1 MRGARDVAGDAA
13 PMRHRAL
20 AGLVLVATVA
30 GAAALRPAPV
40 GAQMHAHGAG
50 DQTAVIDAA
59 DVVIPALEGAQLYGG
74 RVFAAKCVACH
85 GDVLTGVEGAGPP
98 LLHDFYVPG
107 HHSDGAIEAAVRRG
121 APAHHWPFGDMPAVK
136 GLTGAD
142 IAAVIGYI
150 RAVQQANGI
159 R

>member
-1 MRGARDVAGDAA
+1 MSGAR
-13 PMRHRAL
+13 RRAL
-20 AGLVLVATVA
+20 AVLVLVATIA
-30 GAAALRPAPV
+30 GAVALRPGPV
-40 GAQMHAHGAG
+40 GAQMHTGHGAG
-50 DQTAVIDAA
+50 DRTAVIDPT
-59 DVVIPALEGAQLYGG
+59 DVVIPPLEGAQLYGG

-85 GDVLTGVEGAGPP
+85 GDLLTGVEGAGPP

-150 RAVQQANGI
+150 RSVQQANGI

>member
-1 MRGARDVAGDAA
+1 MSGARGAAA
-13 PMRHRAL
+13 LRRRAL
-20 AGLVLVATVA
+20 AVLVLVATIASAVA
-30 GAAALRPAPV
+30 LHPAPL

-50 DQTAVIDAA
+50 DQTSGIDPA
-59 DVVIPALEGAQLYGG
+59 DVVIPPLEGAQAYGG

-150 RAVQQANGI
+150 RSVQQANGI

>member
-1 MRGARDVAGDAA
+1 MSGAPGAA
-13 PMRHRAL
+13 ALRHRAL
-20 AGLVLVATVA
+20 AGLALVATIA
-30 GAAALRPAPV
+30 GAVALRPGPV

-50 DQTAVIDAA
+50 DQTVGIDPA
-59 DVVIPALEGAQLYGG
+59 DVVIPPLEGAQAYGA

-85 GDVLTGVEGAGPP
+85 GELLTGVEGAGPP

-121 APAHHWPFGDMPAVK
+121 AQAHHWPFGDMPAVK

-150 RAVQQANGI
+150 RSVQQANGI